1 MIYSLNG
8 KLIYLDNNTAVI
20 ECSGVGYKCVVTAKT
35 AGALPAVG
43 EPAMLFTHLSVRED
57 NVELFGFLTAK
68 ELECFK
74 LLTGVNGVGAK
85 MGIAVL
91 SQFVPEE
98 IYAAIAAGDYK
109 TLTAA
114 NGVGPKLAQR
124 MVLEL
129 RDKIGR
135 LEINTAEVRAAT
147 STAPVAGSAA
157 EAVSALV
164 ALGFTGPEARSAV
177 SRLDSALPVEELIK
191 QALALL
197 SSGRY

>member
-8 KLIYLDNNTAVI
+8 KLIHLEHNTAVV
-20 ECSGVGYKCVVTAKT
+20 ECGGVGYKCTVTAKT

-43 EPAMLFTHLSVRED
+43 EPTTLFTYLSVRED
-57 NVELFGFLTAK
+57 NIELFGFLTAK
-68 ELECFK
+68 ELDCFK
-74 LLTGVNGVGAK
+74 LLTGVNGVGPK

-98 IYAAIAAGDYK
+98 IYAAIAAGEHK

-114 NGVGPKLAQR
+114 SGVGPKLAQR
-124 MVLEL
+124 LVLEL
-129 RDKIGR
+129 RDKIGK
-135 LEINTAEVRAAT
+135 LEINTAGVRAAAV
-147 STAPVAGSAA
+147 SAPVAGSAA

-164 ALGFTGPEARSAV
+164 SLGFTGPEARSAV
-177 SRLDSALPVEELIK
+177 SKLDSALPVEELIK